1 MKKYTLLAALA
12 FSALTVTAT
21 PKENTSQGNPQ
32 EMDKF
37 ITELMGKMTLHEK
50 IGQLNLPVT
59 GNIVTGQAKSSDVA
73 GKIRNGDRLQSGCQ
87 RQNLHCKNRIQ
98 CCRPGL
104 LPDDRDSNVCI
115 RILIEGTQRPDG
127 QDALYFTGELP
138 VSFLNTLEK

>member
-73 GKIRNGDRLQSGCQ
+73 VIAVRQRTDWRNRRKHKKTMGSRRHLSAV
-87 RQNLHCKNRIQ
+87 L
-98 CCRPGL
+98 
-104 LPDDRDSNVCI
+104 
-115 RILIEGTQRPDG
+115 
-127 QDALYFTGELP
+127 
-138 VSFLNTLEK
+138 

>member
-59 GNIVTGQAKSSDVA
+59 GNIVTGLKLAPGNVKMRPRKS
-73 GKIRNGDRLQSGCQ
+73 QEQ
-87 RQNLHCKNRIQ
+87 RR
-98 CCRPGL
+98 CR
-104 LPDDRDSNVCI
+104 
-115 RILIEGTQRPDG
+115 
-127 QDALYFTGELP
+127 
-138 VSFLNTLEK
+138 